1 MDLILLNPFDVKKR
15 VYMKMFRVIKKCGK
29 KSLDVSDALDYWIQ
43 TWLLDVHNTD
53 NLITEYKHLLIADE
67 SKRMIYLQ

>member
-1 MDLILLNPFDVKKR
+1 MKK
-15 VYMKMFRVIKKCGK
+15 FRVIKKCGK
-29 KSLDVSDALDYWIQ
+29 KLLDVSDALDYYWIQ

-53 NLITEYKHLLIADE
+53 NLITEYKHLLNAE